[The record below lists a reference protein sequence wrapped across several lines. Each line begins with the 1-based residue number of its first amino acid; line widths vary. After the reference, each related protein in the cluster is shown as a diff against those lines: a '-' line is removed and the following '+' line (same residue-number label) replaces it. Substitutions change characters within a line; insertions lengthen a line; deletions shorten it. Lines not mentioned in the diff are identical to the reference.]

1 MICTLLQAPKGECR
15 HNSPIIIIDNLTALG
30 KGNVEERIQEGYHI
44 VGALETELTMPELK
58 VGLEYYWRQQVEEA
72 HNLFQQIAGIANGYL
87 AE

>member
-1 MICTLLQAPKGECR
+1 MICTLLQAPKEEDR
-15 HNSPIIIIDNLTALG
+15 RNSPIIIIDNLTALG
-30 KGNVEERIQEGYHI
+30 KGNVEERIQNGYHI
-44 VGALETELTMPELK
+44 VGVLETELTMPELK

>member
-1 MICTLLQAPKGECR
+1 MICTLLQAPKEEDR
-15 HNSPIIIIDNLTALG
+15 RNSPIIIIDNLTALG

-44 VGALETELTMPELK
+44 VGVLETELTMPELK